1 MGTRMGDSQKILIV
15 DDKDANLV
23 ALETVL
29 RDTGAEVIRASSGDE
44 ALAASL
50 HHSFALAVLDVQMP
64 EMDGYELAG
73 FLRGEPTTR
82 NLPIIFLTAASTDE
96 IQEFKGYEAGGVD
109 FITKPYSPTVLL
121 AKTKVFLDLDREWA
135 KLRRRRDQLED
146 LVRQRTEE
154 LQAKNQAF
162 VAEIAERTR
171 AEAALQAEQQKLH
184 AAYAQLRDTQF
195 MLMQSAKLTALG
207 EMAAGV
213 AHELNQPLNGIKLI
227 VQEALLDRR
236 RDRYDPSRFTSDG
249 KEIVSLVT
257 KMAGIIDHMRSFA
270 RKPDDLPKE
279 RIDINSCV
287 HGALTFMRQQLLV
300 HDIELEC
307 ELSADLPTVFADP
320 NSLEQVFM
328 NLVANARDAI
338 FARMAADK
346 RRAGKIAI
354 RSFRL
359 NDAEL
364 CIDVEDDGGGVPVEI
379 REKVFEPF
387 FTTKEV
393 GKGTGLGLSIAERI
407 VNECGGR
414 LELSAEK
421 ETGALFHVILP
432 IA

>member
-1 MGTRMGDSQKILIV
+1 MDDSQKILIV
-15 DDKDANLV
+15 DDIEANLV
-23 ALETVL
+23 ALEGVL
-29 RDTGAEVIRASSGDE
+29 RDTGAKVIRASSGDE

-64 EMDGYELAG
+64 EMDGYELAS

-96 IQEFKGYEAGGVD
+96 LQVFKGYEAGGVD
-109 FITKPYSPTVLL
+109 YITKPYDPTVLL
-121 AKTKVFLDLDREWA
+121 AKTKVFLDLDSESA
-135 KLRRRRDQLED
+135 KLRHRRDQLED
-146 LVRQRTEE
+146 LVRERTEE
-154 LQAKNQAF
+154 LQAKNQA
-162 VAEIAERTR
+162 
-171 AEAALQAEQQKLH
+171 LKAEQHKLQ

-207 EMAAGV
+207 ELAAGV

-227 VQEALLDRR
+227 VQEALLDAR
-236 RDRYDPSRFTSDG
+236 RDRYEPSRFTSDA
-249 KEIVSLVT
+249 KEIVSLVDR
-257 KMAGIIDHMRSFA
+257 MAEIINHMRNFA
-270 RKPDDLPKE
+270 RKPDDLP
-279 RIDINSCV
+279 RDQIDINERV
-287 HGALTFMRQQLLV
+287 RGALTFMQEQLLV
-300 HDIELEC
+300 HDIALEC
-307 ELSADLPTVFADP
+307 DFSPDLPRVMADS

-328 NLVANARDAI
+328 NLLANARDAI
-338 FARMAADK
+338 FARMATDK
-346 RRAGKIAI
+346 RRTGKIII

-364 CIDVEDDGGGVPVEI
+364 CVDVEDDGGGVRAEI

-414 LELSAEK
+414 LELDADSQR
-421 ETGALFHVILP
+421 GALFHVILP
-432 IA
+432 IS